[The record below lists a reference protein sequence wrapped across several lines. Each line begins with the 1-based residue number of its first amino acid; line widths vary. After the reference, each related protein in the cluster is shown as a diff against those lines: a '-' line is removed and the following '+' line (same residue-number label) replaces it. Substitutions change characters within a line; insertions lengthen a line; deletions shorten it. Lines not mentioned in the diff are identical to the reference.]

1 MWSIMSGPYG
11 GSMPLEEI
19 GWLRRGACRSSD
31 PDLFFPLAPSPLQEA
46 RAKAVCAGCQV
57 LEECR
62 AYALRAGESDGIW
75 GGLTPQERRRSR
87 FPAGWRDSAA
97 S

>member
-1 MWSIMSGPYG
+1 
-11 GSMPLEEI
+11 MPLEQI

-31 PDLFFPLAPSPLQEA
+31 PDLFFPLASSPVQEA

-62 AYALRAGESDGIW
+62 AYALGAGESEGIW
-75 GGLTPQERRRSR
+75 GGLTPEERRRSR
-87 FPAGWRDSAA
+87 FPAGWRSAA
-97 S
+97 AT

>member
-1 MWSIMSGPYG
+1 MQ
-11 GSMPLEEI
+11 LEEI

-31 PDLFFPLAPSPLQEA
+31 PDLFFPLAPTPLQVT

-57 LEECR
+57 IQECR
-62 AYALRAGESDGIW
+62 SYALRAGESDGIW
-75 GGLTPQERRRSR
+75 GGLTPEERRRARS
-87 FPAGWRDSAA
+87 PETWRRPAA

>member
-1 MWSIMSGPYG
+1 MTSLYG
-11 GSMPLEEI
+11 VPMPLEEI

-46 RAKAVCAGCQV
+46 RAKAVCAGCPV
-57 LEECR
+57 VTECR
-62 AYALRAGESDGIW
+62 SYALRAGETEGIW
-75 GGLTPQERRRSR
+75 GGLTPAERRRTR
-87 FPAGWRDSAA
+87 FPEGWRNSAA

>member
-1 MWSIMSGPYG
+1 MQSA
-11 GSMPLEEI
+11 EI

-57 LEECR
+57 LQECR
-62 AYALRAGESDGIW
+62 SYALRAGEPEGIW

-87 FPAGWRDSAA
+87 FPAGWRGSAA